1 MSRLQTKALPSKSAV
16 ISQTID
22 MVYYLFPFFDGGR
35 QKVVSRKKLTKGI
48 EKLLKATQCKGTVEP
63 KGIAADFVNS
73 FGEVKSELL
82 ADAEYIEANDP
93 ASSCLE
99 EVVIAYPG
107 FFAIAVYRLAN
118 RLHLLGVPLLPRIM
132 TEYAHSQTGI
142 DIHPGATI
150 GSPFFIDHGTGIVI
164 GESAVIGQRVKL
176 YQGVTIGALSVSKE
190 MARVKRHPTIDNDVV
205 IYAGATIL
213 GGKTTIGR
221 NSIIGGNVW
230 LTQSV
235 PPYSVVQQENKVSI
249 KTRDYSLS

>member
-1 MSRLQTKALPSKSAV
+1 MSH
-16 ISQTID
+16 
-22 MVYYLFPFFDGGR
+22 
-35 QKVVSRKKLTKGI
+35 
-48 EKLLKATQCKGTVEP
+48 CKGTFDP
-63 KGIAADFVNS
+63 KGIANGFVNS
-73 FGEVKSELL
+73 LDDVKGQLL

-93 ASSCLE
+93 ATSCLE

-107 FFAIAVYRLAN
+107 FFAIAVYRLAH

-132 TEYAHSQTGI
+132 TEFAHSQTGI

-150 GSPFFIDHGTGIVI
+150 GSPFFIDHGTGIVV

>member
-1 MSRLQTKALPSKSAV
+1 
-16 ISQTID
+16 
-22 MVYYLFPFFDGGR
+22 MVYTLFPFFDGGK
-35 QKVVSRKKLTKGI
+35 QKVVSRKSLAKQL
-48 EKLLKATQCKGTVEP
+48 EKLLKVSHCKGTFDP
-63 KGIAADFVNS
+63 KGIANGFVNS
-73 FGEVKSELL
+73 LDDVKGQLL

-93 ASSCLE
+93 ATSCLE

-107 FFAIAVYRLAN
+107 FFAIAVYRLAH

-150 GSPFFIDHGTGIVI
+150 GSPFFIDHGTGIVV

-190 MARVKRHPTIDNDVV
+190 FARVKRHPTIDNNVV

-235 PPYSVVQQENKVSI
+235 PPYSVVQQENKVTI